1 MARIPFPNEKI
12 DLGTQAPW
20 IRDFQNALGAAET
33 GVYDF
38 LTMCHVI
45 VHKFKNGLNHQDP
58 TVDQSTWNSVMDKAH
73 GVDQPNARG
82 DQAPDPA
89 ATAGAEDNRAA
100 ADRREATGG
109 TERSPRDGI
118 ATVGQINRTDD
129 NAAPDQNYRATTTGA
144 TNATDENT
152 PPISRPDTNPDA
164 PREDQPTVTAG
175 EQQAAGG
182 VAGGYTAA
190 PTDNAANAPSPAEQA
205 AGVQSTEQENNGGGA
220 VTP

>member
-1 MARIPFPNEKI
+1 MAKIPFPNTRIE
-12 DLGTQAPW
+12 LGTQAPW

-38 LTMCHVI
+38 LTMCHVV
-45 VHKFKNGLNHQDP
+45 VHKFQHGLNHQDP
-58 TVDQSTWNSVMDKAH
+58 TVDQATWNSVMDQAH
-73 GVDQPNARG
+73 GGADQGNA
-82 DQAPDPA
+82 A
-89 ATAGAEDNRAA
+89 AA
-100 ADRREATGG
+100 ADENRAPAAGV
-109 TERSPRDGI
+109 

-129 NAAPDQNYRATTTGA
+129 TAAADQNYRATTTGT

-152 PPISRPDTNPDA
+152 PPAAQPDTNPDR

-190 PTDNAANAPSPAEQA
+190 PTDHAANTPNPAEAA
-205 AGVQSTEQENNGGGA
+205 AGVQSTQQEDRGTA
-220 VTP
+220 AP